1 MREHF
6 GLTCQKSVIKK
17 TPLCGDNITIK
28 NSKIINHKVIEMI
41 DFSTLNFDM
50 SDKSRVEKLSD
61 FLVNTQRGWIDVD
74 IYNKVDDYKQNNPCY
89 YWITITIPEGVAWE
103 NSYLSKTRSNHID
116 FLNQLRRSIK
126 LEQQGELLFYVIDL
140 SGILCLAKIN
150 LPCDIN
156 IQTIQQQ
163 LQKFEDE
170 LYKSLSGQVN
180 INWKVSC
187 SKVYEYNDIPVTL
200 KLYEKLMESPL

>member
-1 MREHF
+1 M
-6 GLTCQKSVIKK
+6 
-17 TPLCGDNITIK
+17 
-28 NSKIINHKVIEMI
+28 EMI
-41 DFSTLNFDM
+41 DFSTQNFDM
-50 SDKSRVEKLSD
+50 SDKNRVERLSAS
-61 FLVNTQRGWIDVD
+61 LMETQCGWIDID
-74 IYNKVDDYKQNNPCY
+74 IYSKIDANALPSVSDEILRYVLPSVLNYKQNNPCY
-89 YWITITIPEGVAWE
+89 YWITITIPDGVACE
-103 NSYLSKTRSNHID
+103 NLYLSKTRSNHID
-116 FLNQLRRSIK
+116 FLNQLRRSMK
-126 LEQQGELLFYVIDL
+126 EGSQGELLFYVID
-140 SGILCLAKIN
+140 SSRILCLVKIN

-200 KLYEKLMESPL
+200 KFYEKLMESPL

>member
-1 MREHF
+1 
-6 GLTCQKSVIKK
+6 
-17 TPLCGDNITIK
+17 
-28 NSKIINHKVIEMI
+28 MI

-50 SDKSRVEKLSD
+50 SDKSRVEKLSA

-74 IYNKVDDYKQNNPCY
+74 ICNKVDVAALPPVSDEILRYVQPSVLSYKQKNPCY

-103 NSYLSKTRSNHID
+103 NSYLSETRSNHID
-116 FLNQLRRSIK
+116 FLNQLQRSMK
-126 LEQQGELLFYVIDL
+126 VEQQGELLFYVIDL

-156 IQTIQQQ
+156 IQTIQQH

-180 INWKVSC
+180 INWKVRC
-187 SKVYEYNDIPVTL
+187 SKVYEYKDIL
-200 KLYEKLMESPL
+200 AMFKLYEKLTN